1 MYFDIYFIMIQKSSS
16 YFQIFR
22 HMLSIAM
29 VLHRENTI
37 KSIAERDYKSFSI
50 SLRNSQV
57 SNEYTF
63 CSRGNKIFILGPRM
77 VCGLT
82 IL

>member
-37 KSIAERDYKSFSI
+37 KSIAEEIINLFQLVSEIPKSVMNTLSVLEGTK
-50 SLRNSQV
+50 SLYWDLEWFV
-57 SNEYTF
+57 
-63 CSRGNKIFILGPRM
+63 
-77 VCGLT
+77 V
-82 IL
+82 

>member
-1 MYFDIYFIMIQKSSS
+1 MYFDIYFIMVQKSSS

-50 SLRNSQV
+50 IVSEIPKSVMNTLSVLEGTKSLYWDLEWFV
-57 SNEYTF
+57 
-63 CSRGNKIFILGPRM
+63 
-77 VCGLT
+77 V
-82 IL
+82 

>member
-1 MYFDIYFIMIQKSSS
+1 MYFDIYFIMIKKSSS

-37 KSIAERDYKSFSI
+37 KSIADRDYKSFSI
-50 SLRNSQV
+50 SLRNS
-57 SNEYTF
+57 
-63 CSRGNKIFILGPRM
+63 
-77 VCGLT
+77 
-82 IL
+82 